1 MSTIS
6 VRIDNDL
13 KKKMESYKHI
23 NWSEM
28 IRQSIVKAIQNE
40 QDINRAKAV
49 LLNEKVR
56 KKSSNTKNSDST
68 KIIRQFR
75 EQRYGPKNL

>member
-6 VRIDNDL
+6 VRIDNEL

-23 NWSEM
+23 NWSEV
-28 IRQSIVKAIQNE
+28 IRQSIVKAIENE
-40 QDINRAKAV
+40 QEVNRAKAI

-56 KKSSNTKNSDST
+56 KKSSKNSDST

-75 EQRYGPKNL
+75 EQRYGPKK